1 MVVIYIFVFIN
12 LQKYAK
18 NLDMNRK
25 IVILVFILFSFFY
38 QNSFSQVK
46 DKVNKVVIDAG
57 HGGTMPGCVGKKSKE
72 KDVTLAVALK
82 FGKLIEK
89 NCPDVKVIYT
99 RKTDAT
105 VEVYKRAVIANEN
118 KADLFISI
126 HCNANENKAA
136 HGIETFVM
144 GLEKSDAS
152 IAIAKKENAD
162 ILLEKDYKTN
172 YGGFDPNSGEA
183 SVIFSL
189 YTSAYLKNSA
199 ILASKVQNHL
209 LKNTNLTDRKVQQ
222 AGFWVLYKV
231 AMPSILVELGF
242 LSHPKEEEFLIKEST
257 QDVMAV
263 SLYNAFIEYKN
274 QIEGTHYP
282 MLPVPDLS
290 KNPDSSISKPNGN
303 GVVEKKDTVAI
314 IKADTTHNVVKDT
327 VKTVIVPVENNVK
340 DTVKVVTKDTVK
352 VESTNPP
359 SNNDSKIYF
368 RVQFMAVPQNL
379 SVTDP
384 KFKSYPKVKKY
395 NEKNL
400 WKYTAG
406 DELKWEDAVEILK
419 LIKKQYPDAFI
430 VAFRN
435 EQKIPISEARPK

>member
-25 IVILVFILFSFFY
+25 IVILVFILFPFFY

-72 KDVTLAVALK
+72 KDVTLSVALK

-89 NCPDVKVIYT
+89 HCPDVKVIYT

-152 IAIAKKENAD
+152 IAIAKKENSD

-199 ILASKVQNHL
+199 VLASKVQNHL

-231 AMPSILVELGF
+231 AMPSILVEIGF

-282 MLPVPDLS
+282 LLPVPELS
-290 KNPDSSISKPNGN
+290 KNPDSTITKPNGN
-303 GVVEKKDTVAI
+303 GSIEKKDTILVV
-314 IKADTTHNVVKDT
+314 KPDTTQIVKKDSIKPIEHPVTNIVTDT
-327 VKTVIVPVENNVK
+327 VKTNMK
-340 DTVKVVTKDTVK
+340 DTTK
-352 VESTNPP
+352 VEQIKTPKF
-359 SNNDSKIYF
+359 NDSKIYY
-368 RVQFMAVPQNL
+368 RVQFLAVPQNL

-400 WKYTAG
+400 WKYTSG

-419 LIKKQYPDAFI
+419 QIKKQYPDAFI

>member
-1 MVVIYIFVFIN
+1 
-12 LQKYAK
+12 
-18 NLDMNRK
+18 MNRK
-25 IVILVFILFSFFY
+25 IVILVFTLLTFFL

-46 DKVNKVVIDAG
+46 DKVNKIVIDAG

-72 KDVTLAVALK
+72 KDITLAVALK
-82 FGKLIEK
+82 FGKLIEQ

-99 RKTDAT
+99 RKTDVT
-105 VEVYKRAVIANEN
+105 VEVYKRAIIANEN

-126 HCNANENKAA
+126 HCNANENKSA

-162 ILLEKDYKTN
+162 ILLEKDYKSN

-209 LKNTNLTDRKVQQ
+209 LKNTKLTDRKVQQ

-242 LSHPKEEEFLIKEST
+242 LSHPKEEEFLMKEET
-257 QDVMAV
+257 QNVMAV

-282 MLPVPDLS
+282 LLPVPDLT
-290 KNPDSSISKPNGN
+290 KKPDSTLLGFNFNTGNNKPEP
-303 GVVEKKDTVAI
+303 VKPLVI
-314 IKADTTHNVVKDT
+314 DTTVTSGIDT
-327 VKTVIVPVENNVK
+327 
-340 DTVKVVTKDTVK
+340 TKNEISSSVNT
-352 VESTNPP
+352 TNQ
-359 SNNDSKIYF
+359 DQTIFF
-368 RVQFMAVPQNL
+368 RVQFLAIPQNL
-379 SVTDP
+379 SFDDP
-384 KFKSYPKVKKY
+384 KFKNIPNIKKY
-395 NEKNL
+395 HENNT
-400 WKYTAG
+400 WKYTSG
-406 DELKWEDAVEILK
+406 DETKWENVVALLK
-419 LIKKQYPDAFI
+419 DIKKQYPDAFI
-430 VAFRN
+430 IAFKN
-435 EQKIPISEARPK
+435 GEKIPISEARPK

>member
-25 IVILVFILFSFFY
+25 IVILVFILFPFFY

-72 KDVTLAVALK
+72 KDVTLSVAIK

-89 NCPDVKVIYT
+89 HCPEVKVIYT

-152 IAIAKKENAD
+152 IAIAKKENSD

-199 ILASKVQNHL
+199 VLASKVQNHL

-231 AMPSILVELGF
+231 AMPSILVEIGF

-263 SLYNAFIEYKN
+263 SLYNAFIEYK
-274 QIEGTHYP
+274 
-282 MLPVPDLS
+282 D
-290 KNPDSSISKPNGN
+290 
-303 GVVEKKDTVAI
+303 A
-314 IKADTTHNVVKDT
+314 
-327 VKTVIVPVENNVK
+327 
-340 DTVKVVTKDTVK
+340 
-352 VESTNPP
+352 
-359 SNNDSKIYF
+359 
-368 RVQFMAVPQNL
+368 
-379 SVTDP
+379 VTDMP
-384 KFKSYPKVKKY
+384 LIS
-395 NEKNL
+395 EKNNAG
-400 WKYTAG
+400 KIKEHTA
-406 DELKWEDAVEILK
+406 
-419 LIKKQYPDAFI
+419 
-430 VAFRN
+430 R
-435 EQKIPISEARPK
+435 